1 MQSCLQAVVIVS
13 SSSGAYKF
21 GTSPC
26 VEIVRQVQLQLQHR
40 VTCGIQDVV
49 DVLEH
54 GLEDDLRVA
63 EEKHG
68 GLGLDA
74 RVEQD
79 LFEGLAP
86 ACVMS

>member
-1 MQSCLQAVVIVS
+1 MWN
-13 SSSGAYKF
+13 
-21 GTSPC
+21 
-26 VEIVRQVQLQLQHR
+26 VRQVQLQLQHR
-40 VTCGIQDVV
+40 VTCGIEDVV

-63 EEKHG
+63 EEEDG

>member
-1 MQSCLQAVVIVS
+1 MWN
-13 SSSGAYKF
+13 
-21 GTSPC
+21 
-26 VEIVRQVQLQLQHR
+26 VRQVQVQLQRR
-40 VTCGIQDVV
+40 VIYGIEDVV

-63 EEKHG
+63 EEEDG
-68 GLGLDA
+68 RLGLDA

>member
-1 MQSCLQAVVIVS
+1 M
-13 SSSGAYKF
+13 
-21 GTSPC
+21 
-26 VEIVRQVQLQLQHR
+26 RQVQLQLQRR
-40 VTCGIQDVV
+40 VIYGIEDVV

-63 EEKHG
+63 EEEDG

-79 LFEGLAP
+79 FFEGLAP